1 MPKTSM
7 SKMTATRLRI
17 ILLSSVLILI
27 IASAG
32 LIVLGRQVI
41 TSYGTEVASAVSV
54 SSSDEKTLR
63 DLEVVSKSLEQQ
75 KPVVEKSKRIIADKT
90 KTYAYQNQI
99 IQDITRYAAMANIQ
113 IAGFAFSD
121 GGGAAA
127 GTGAAPAPAAATPAT
142 GGAAAIA
149 APAGLNPVNV
159 TVTFAGATSYKTL
172 YKFLQLLEGNLLRME
187 VDGLNLAR
195 PGGTEASSGIASLTI
210 RIYTTK

>member
-7 SKMTATRLRI
+7 SKMTAARLRI
-17 ILLSSVLILI
+17 VLLSSVVILI

-41 TSYGTEVASAVSV
+41 TSYGIEVASAVSV

-75 KPVVEKSKRIIADKT
+75 KPIVEKSKRIIADKT

-121 GGGAAA
+121 GGGASTSCCNPSHWERC
-127 GTGAAPAPAAATPAT
+127 TGSR
-142 GGAAAIA
+142 
-149 APAGLNPVNV
+149 
-159 TVTFAGATSYKTL
+159 TSR
-172 YKFLQLLEGNLLRME
+172 LEPSQCNRHFC
-187 VDGLNLAR
+187 R
-195 PGGTEASSGIASLTI
+195 SHII
-210 RIYTTK
+210 